1 MQQILGDMPA
11 REFKKAGQMVI
22 DWIAAYR
29 DDIESYAVVPDV
41 EPGWLYACSSKNPP
55 ESAASME
62 QIFEKFVQAI
72 MPGVT
77 HWNHPKFLAYFSIS
91 SSGPAILAE
100 LLAAALN
107 VNGMLWKTCPALTEL
122 EKITLDWLRQMI
134 GLPETFWGIV
144 YDTASTSTFHAIAA
158 ARQEISPENIREKGL
173 YGSKQLILYTSDQ
186 AHSSVEKA
194 AIALGLGL
202 KNVRKIKTDDEF
214 RLRAD
219 LLRENIRKDRKKGHL
234 PFCVVATVG
243 TTSTTSIDPIAEIS
257 KICREENLW
266 LHVDAAYGGSAAI
279 VPEYQSVLNGCE
291 EADSLVMNPHKW
303 LFVPID
309 FSAFYTRKPSILK
322 EAFTLVPEYL
332 RTSEDHRVENLMDYG
347 MQLGRRFRALK
358 LWFVLHYFGR
368 QGIISRIRN
377 AIGMAQDLANKI
389 DQHPDFERMAPTPFS
404 TICFRVHPQGMN
416 DTKKL
421 NRLNEKLLQAVNKE
435 GEYFISHTKLN
446 DQYVIRIAIG
456 NIQTDQHHMNRL
468 WDILQKTLPMLYKN
482 D

>member
-1 MQQILGDMPA
+1 MQQMLKDMA
-11 REFKKAGQMVI
+11 GQEFREAGQMII

-29 DDIESYAVVPDV
+29 DEIESYAVLPQV
-41 EPGWLYACSSKNPP
+41 EPGWLYESFSKKPP
-55 ESAASME
+55 ENAGSME
-62 QIFEKFVQAI
+62 QIFEKFVKVI

-91 SSGPAILAE
+91 SSGPAVLAE

-134 GLPETFWGIV
+134 GLAETFWGIA

-173 YGSKQLILYTSDQ
+173 YGSKRLILYTSDQ

-202 KNVRKIKTDDEF
+202 ENVCKIKTDDEF
-214 RLRAD
+214 RLRVD
-219 LLRENIRKDRKKGHL
+219 LLHEHIRRDRKNGHL

-243 TTSTTSIDPIAEIS
+243 TTSTTSIDPIPEIS
-257 KICREENLW
+257 AICREEKLW

-279 VPEYQSVLNGCE
+279 VPEYQNVLEGCE

-309 FSAFYTRKPSILK
+309 FSAFYTRKPAILK
-322 EAFTLVPEYL
+322 EAFSLIPEYL

-358 LWFVLHYFGR
+358 LWFVLQYFGR
-368 QGIISRIRN
+368 QGIINRIRN
-377 AIGMAQDLANKI
+377 AIEMAQDLANKI
-389 DQHPDFERMAPTPFS
+389 EQHPDFEKMAPTPFS
-404 TICFRVHPQGMN
+404 TICFRAHPHGLN
-416 DTKKL
+416 DAEKL
-421 NRLNEKLLQAVNKE
+421 NHLNKELLQTINKE

-446 DQYVIRIAIG
+446 EQYVIRIAVG
-456 NIQTDQHHMNRL
+456 NIQTDQHHMNHL

-482 D
+482 E